1 MVKDA
6 DQALGK
12 LHTILKTIF
21 FYQCFF
27 FSLFVC
33 FTRSKLPFHIF
44 CPFSAGKTNH
54 LAVTPIAATFATSV
68 WSFWHLG
75 LLTVLYKIL
84 VVTPHFLY
92 RFQQPILRSV
102 NSSHM
107 VIKVSKHTT
116 EPPCS
121 SPDKWGRGLTKRK
134 FTVLHIF
141 IFGARLYWRFD
152 RLYFV
157 FKGTAK
163 PKKKKKERKK
173 RRKK

>member
-1 MVKDA
+1 MVSY
-6 DQALGK
+6 
-12 LHTILKTIF
+12 IRSWRPYSF
-21 FYQCFF
+21 VNVFF
-27 FSLFVC
+27 FCLFVC

-44 CPFSAGKTNH
+44 CHFSAGKTNH
-54 LAVTPIAATFATSV
+54 LAVTPIAVTFATSA

-107 VIKVSKHTT
+107 VIKVSKHTI
-116 EPPCS
+116 EPPCHLLIS
-121 SPDKWGRGLTKRK
+121 GVAGLQRGSLRYC
-134 FTVLHIF
+134 IF
-141 IFGARLYWRFD
+141 SFSGPAYTGGSTDYILFLKVPRCQ
-152 RLYFV
+152 
-157 FKGTAK
+157 
-163 PKKKKKERKK
+163 KKERKK